1 MLKVSH
7 LSKKY
12 GPITAVD
19 DISFSVGEGEILG
32 FLGPNGAG
40 KTTTMNM
47 ITGYISVTSGDI
59 SVAGY
64 DVLEAPME
72 VKKRI
77 GYLPEQPPLYLDM
90 TVDEYLR
97 FISEL
102 KQSLLPVEEHL
113 AEICRLTRLEDV
125 RGRLIGNL
133 SKGYRQRV
141 GIAQALVGNPPLL
154 ILDEPT
160 VGLDP
165 NQIVETRSLIKQL
178 GKKHTVLLSTHILS
192 EVQSVCDR
200 VVVLNNGKIVADS
213 TVEELSDNL
222 TGGSRL
228 IVTVEGAQQTVQR
241 VLSAIPGVRKA
252 SCVETRGSE
261 CEFALEVMQGRDIR
275 HEIWERLSQNR
286 LPMLGLRTC
295 EMSLEDIFI
304 ALTK

>member
-1 MLKVSH
+1 M
-7 LSKKY
+7 
-12 GPITAVD
+12 
-19 DISFSVGEGEILG
+19 
-32 FLGPNGAG
+32 
-40 KTTTMNM
+40 
-47 ITGYISVTSGDI
+47 
-59 SVAGY
+59 
-64 DVLEAPME
+64 
-72 VKKRI
+72 
-77 GYLPEQPPLYLDM
+77 
-90 TVDEYLR
+90 
-97 FISEL
+97 
-102 KQSLLPVEEHL
+102 
-113 AEICRLTRLEDV
+113 
-125 RGRLIGNL
+125 
-133 SKGYRQRV
+133 
-141 GIAQALVGNPPLL
+141 GNPPLL

-252 SCVETRGSE
+252 SCVETRGGE